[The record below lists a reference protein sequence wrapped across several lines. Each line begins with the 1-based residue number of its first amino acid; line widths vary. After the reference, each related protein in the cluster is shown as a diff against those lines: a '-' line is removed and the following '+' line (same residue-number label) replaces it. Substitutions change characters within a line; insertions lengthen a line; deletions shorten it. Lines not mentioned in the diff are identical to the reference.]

1 MNEHQMRR
9 PTYDPITLEAHDP
22 ITMEVLRHGF
32 RGVCNEA
39 SALLAR
45 VAYAPT
51 ITEGHDYSGSLLT
64 GDGRLVAHGMTDQA
78 AHLGTFE
85 SSLAKVIE
93 FFPDPSPGDV
103 LIFNDPYDGGSH
115 QPDVKIMRPIF
126 HEERVIAYGISCGH
140 WPDVGGPVPGTFNP
154 QATSCYAEGLRIPPM
169 MLVSKGER
177 VESTFALLRANVR
190 QPGERMADLHA
201 QIQATKLMEDRLGE
215 YVAQFGVDVVET
227 AMAASM
233 ERSRRLLRQAI
244 SRLPNGKYSFTDY
257 GDKDYMH
264 PDQPR
269 IKVHLELTI
278 ADGEASFD
286 FTASDDAPIGVFG
299 FARPA
304 LLAAVFDGTMHCFP
318 ELKPLNHGIT
328 SSLVVHARPGS
339 CVDVQEP
346 TPVTGYASGAYEKVA
361 AVTMACWAQ
370 AFADVDR
377 RRQHAATINLANL
390 VVSGKHPESGGDS
403 VAYLWNEG
411 GQGARSYKDG
421 NSYQLM
427 IFIGGAT
434 NQPIEVLERIIPIR
448 YLKCEAAPNSCGH
461 GKYRGGFGI
470 DRSFEAVQDVVV
482 TMHGDRQEVT
492 PFGLAGGRNGGPN
505 LLVLNPATEGVSLGM
520 DTAGLHVDAG
530 TQLLYCSNGGGG
542 FGRPHERAV
551 ELVLADLRAE
561 YIDEGVA
568 ADVYGVVLDSQG
580 RVDEKATG
588 AARARL
594 AAEEPKFG
602 YGPNEVHP
610 IGAEARLAGAGGV
623 SVDGGAANGGPRD
636 LTKAGT

>member
-1 MNEHQMRR
+1 MNEHDMRR
-9 PTYDPITLEAHDP
+9 PVYDPITLEAHDP

-32 RGVCNEA
+32 RGICNEA

-93 FFPDPSPGDV
+93 AFPDPAPGDV
-103 LIFNDPYDGGSH
+103 FIFNDPYDGGSH
-115 QPDVKIMRPIF
+115 QPDVKILRPIF
-126 HEERVIAYGISCGH
+126 HGDRVIAYGISCGH

-169 MLVSKGER
+169 PLLVGGER
-177 VESTFALLRANVR
+177 VESTFALLRANIR
-190 QPGERMADLHA
+190 QAGERMADLHA
-201 QIQATKLMEDRLGE
+201 QIQATRLMENRLGE
-215 YVAQFGVDVVET
+215 YVEQFGIDVVET
-227 AMAASM
+227 AMSASM

-244 SRLPNGKYSFTDY
+244 ARLPNGTYSFTDY

-269 IKVHLELTI
+269 IKVHLDLTI

-286 FTASDDAPIGVFG
+286 FEESDDAPIGVFG
-299 FARPA
+299 FSRPA

-328 SSLVVHARPGS
+328 SSLRVHARPGS

-361 AVTMACWAQ
+361 AITMACWAQ
-370 AFADVDR
+370 AFADVDP

-461 GKYRGGFGI
+461 GRYRGGFGI
-470 DRSFEAVQDVVV
+470 DRSFEAAQDLVL

-492 PFGLAGGRNGGPN
+492 PFGLAGGWNGGPN
-505 LLVLNPATEGVSLGM
+505 LLVLNPGEADERSLGM
-520 DTAGLHVDAG
+520 DTAGLQVRAG
-530 TQLLYCSNGGGG
+530 TQMLYCSNGGGG
-542 FGRPHERAV
+542 FGPPHERAV
-551 ELVLADLRAE
+551 ELVIADLRAE
-561 YIDEGVA
+561 YIDAAVA
-568 ADVYGVVLDSQG
+568 ADVYGVVLGPDGAVDDDATRAG
-580 RVDEKATG
+580 RE
-588 AARARL
+588 RL
-594 AAEEPKFG
+594 AAAEPDVG
-602 YGPNEVHP
+602 LGPNQVHP
-610 IGAEARLAGAGGV
+610 IGARARLGPGAR
-623 SVDGGAANGGPRD
+623 PPERTRD
-636 LTKAGT
+636 ALLSEPPS

>member
-1 MNEHQMRR
+1 MDRLMNEHDMQR
-9 PTYDPITLEAHDP
+9 PIYDPITLETHDP

-45 VAYAPT
+45 VAYAAT

-93 FFPDPSPGDV
+93 CFPAPSRGDV
-103 LIFNDPYDGGSH
+103 FVFNDPYDGGSH
-115 QPDVKIMRPIF
+115 QPDVKIIRPIF
-126 HEERVIAYGISCGH
+126 HDNRVIAYGISCGH

-169 MLVSKGER
+169 LLISRGER
-177 VESTFALLRANVR
+177 VESTFALIRSNVR

-215 YVAQFGVDVVET
+215 YVDQFGVDVIET
-227 AMAASM
+227 AMSASM
-233 ERSRRLLRQAI
+233 ERSRTLLRQAI
-244 SRLPNGKYSFTDY
+244 ARLPNGTYSFTDY

-264 PDQPR
+264 PDQPP
-269 IKVHLELTI
+269 IKVHLDLTI
-278 ADGEASFD
+278 EDGQASFD
-286 FTASDDAPIGVFG
+286 FSASDDAPIGVFG
-299 FARPA
+299 FSRPA

-328 SSLVVHARPGS
+328 RSLEVIARPGS

-361 AVTMACWAQ
+361 AITMACWAQ
-370 AFADVDR
+370 AFADVDP

-390 VVSGKHPESGGDS
+390 VVSGKHPESGADS

-411 GQGARSYKDG
+411 GQGSRSYKDG

-448 YLKCEAAPNSCGH
+448 YLRCEAAANSCGH
-461 GKYRGGFGI
+461 GRFRGGFGI
-470 DRSFEAVQDVVV
+470 DRSFEAVEDLVL
-482 TMHGDRQEVT
+482 TMHGDRQEIT
-492 PFGLAGGRNGGPN
+492 PFGLAGGMNGGPN
-505 LLVLNPATEGVSLGM
+505 LLVLNPGTTDEQSLGM

-530 TQLLYCSNGGGG
+530 TKMLYCSNGGGG
-542 FGRPHERAV
+542 FGPPHERAV

-561 YIDEGVA
+561 YIDAAVA
-568 ADVYGVVLDSQG
+568 ADVYGVVTGADG
-580 RVDEKATG
+580 GVDEQATRDRRTALAAAAPDFGLGPGQVHPVG
-588 AARARL
+588 ASARL
-594 AAEEPKFG
+594 SPSDPKL
-602 YGPNEVHP
+602 P
-610 IGAEARLAGAGGV
+610 A
-623 SVDGGAANGGPRD
+623 
-636 LTKAGT
+636 